1 MSGDDAAVRSIVKST
16 RGMIFLGTP
25 FGGSKPA
32 ATAENIRRIL
42 QLFGVDS
49 QEQTLKLLGVDS
61 ESASELRRSFS
72 NLLIKR
78 RMSRDPADKIESIF
92 FYERQP
98 TKIGFRYIQVCLPAY
113 DSLHLYIKGVIL
125 SRHTID
131 CRE

>member
-1 MSGDDAAVRSIVKST
+1 MSGDDAAVRSIVKNT

-113 DSLHLYIKGVIL
+113 DSLNLYIKGVIL